1 MTTNAHPH
9 VSRDPRTPV
18 TAATRA
24 PAGPPARAPRGLTAE
39 AIFIGRSL
47 RHSARDAE
55 SLLMSIAL
63 PVMLMLMFT
72 FVFGGA
78 IDPTG
83 EYVNYVVPGTILTCA
98 GFGAATTATFV
109 ANDMKLGIIDRFRTM
124 PLRAGAVLTGHV
136 VASLARNL
144 LATAVVVVVALLIGF
159 RPEAG
164 VLGWLGAFALITL
177 WILAITYLFAAIG
190 LAAGSAEAASGYG
203 FILLF
208 LPYVSSGFVPL
219 ETMPQWLRVVAEV
232 QPLTPVIEAV
242 RALLF
247 AGDAGWHPLWAV
259 LWCIGILAVAAA
271 WGAWLFARKAGRR

>member
-1 MTTNAHPH
+1 MTIAPH
-9 VSRDPRTPV
+9 TDVRPRL
-18 TAATRA
+18 
-24 PAGPPARAPRGLTAE
+24 GGLTAE

-47 RHSARDAE
+47 RHSLRDAE
-55 SLLMSIAL
+55 SLLMSIVL

-72 FVFGGA
+72 YVFGGA

-83 EYVNYVVPGTILTCA
+83 GYVDYVVPGTILTCA

-109 ANDMKLGIIDRFRTM
+109 AGDMTGGIIDRIRTM

-144 LATAVVVVVALLIGF
+144 FATVVVILVALAIGF
-159 RPEAG
+159 RPDASP
-164 VLGWLGAFALITL
+164 VDWLGAIAMIAV
-177 WILAITYLFAAIG
+177 WIFAITYLFAAIG

-219 ETMPQWLRVVAEV
+219 DTMPGWLHIVAEV
-232 QPLTPVIEAV
+232 QPVTPVVETIRMFLLGTDPGSAPAW
-242 RALLF
+242 ALAWC
-247 AGDAGWHPLWAV
+247 AG
-259 LWCIGILAVAAA
+259 IAVAASA
-271 WGAWLFARKAGRR
+271 WGAWLFRRKAGRR